1 MNNINRTIRVGS
13 RNAPLALA
21 QTQIVIDAVKRDN
34 HYVDFEIVTFKTT
47 GDKILDKSLDSFG
60 GKGVFT
66 KELEQALSD
75 GSIDIAVHSYKDM
88 PIDETDGLPIVALSV
103 REAPFDV
110 LVLPRGTT
118 AIDIDK
124 SRPVGSSS
132 LRRTIQ
138 FAKLYD
144 GVEIKAVRGNV
155 PTRLS
160 KLDDGEYS
168 ALILAQ
174 AGLNRLSLQDRIS
187 RVFTVDEMIPAAS
200 QGILAVQGRRGE
212 DYSFLGGFHNRE
224 SEIVSKAER
233 MFVKAL
239 GGGCSSPVAAYGRID
254 NNTLLLTGMY
264 VDHHGNIET
273 GDISGG
279 IDNSERL
286 GETLAERL
294 RKKAG
299 SR

>member
-1 MNNINRTIRVGS
+1 MSGRTIRVGS
-13 RNAPLALA
+13 RGGPLAIA
-21 QTQIVIDAVKRDN
+21 QAQIVIDAVKAANPDF
-34 HYVDFEIVTFKTT
+34 DFETVVIKTT
-47 GDKILDKSLDSFG
+47 GDKIMDKSLDTLG

-66 KELEQALSD
+66 KELEQALID
-75 GSIDIAVHSYKDM
+75 GGIDIAVHSYKDM
-88 PIDETDGLPIVALSV
+88 PIDENDDLPVVALSV

-110 LVLPRGTT
+110 LVLPKTS
-118 AIDIDK
+118 AALDK
-124 SRPVGSSS
+124 SKPVGSSS

-138 FAKLYD
+138 FSKLYD

-174 AGLNRLSLQDRIS
+174 AGLNRLSLQNRIS

-212 DYSFLGGFHNRE
+212 DYSFLANFHSRE

-233 MFVKAL
+233 QFIKTL
-239 GGGCSSPVAAYGRID
+239 GGGCASPVAVYGRID

-264 VDHHGNIET
+264 VDPYGNIET
-273 GDISGG
+273 GNISGG
-279 IDNSERL
+279 IDKSEQL
-286 GETLAERL
+286 GETLASRL
-294 RKKAG
+294 KEKAG
-299 SR
+299 NR